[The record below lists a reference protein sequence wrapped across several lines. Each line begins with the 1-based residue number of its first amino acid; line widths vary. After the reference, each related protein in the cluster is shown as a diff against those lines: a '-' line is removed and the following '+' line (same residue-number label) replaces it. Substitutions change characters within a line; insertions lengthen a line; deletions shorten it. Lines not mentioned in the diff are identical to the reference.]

1 MKRVLLVL
9 AVAGVLVS
17 CGNKK
22 KDDKPADGKDTTV
35 TTTTTTG
42 DQTTT
47 TTTTTDNSGAVGVPT
62 FSDPDVQKFA
72 NDVTTFVNG
81 YMEAAKSK
89 DMTKITEL
97 STKWTEWGTKAT
109 DVSMKLASKP
119 EEAKKWADYWTKL
132 GQQWADAAKSLM
144 PSTPK

>member
-22 KDDKPADGKDTTV
+22 KGDKPADGKDTTV
-35 TTTTTTG
+35 TTTTTNTG

-47 TTTTTDNSGAVGVPT
+47 TTTDNSGVAGVPT

-81 YMEAAKSK
+81 YIDAAKTK
-89 DMTKITEL
+89 DMAKMTEL

-109 DVSMKLASKP
+109 DISMKLASKP
-119 EEAKKWADYWTKL
+119 DEAKKWGEYWTKL
-132 GQQWADAAKSLM
+132 GQQWADAAKSLI